1 MSFQIFLLHTLK
13 SNEAENLFGC
23 FYEHQ
28 SFMSALGHW
37 TWYAHAQV
45 NCTGNGL
52 MQQLDPK
59 LDGYLGIMDVL
70 IVTGIG

>member
-1 MSFQIFLLHTLK
+1 MRQKICLAAS
-13 SNEAENLFGC
+13 
-23 FYEHQ
+23 EHQ

-37 TWYAHAQV
+37 TWCAHAQV

-70 IVTGIG
+70 TVTGIAKTRIMCSNI